1 MGTLAG
7 AEIDAGL
14 RGGGLVITAS
24 DRAARALADDF
35 HRARQAEG
43 LKAWPVPRILDWKRF
58 ARDGWEQRAVD
69 ARTLLN
75 PTQEEALWVEIAAQD
90 SSFATLLEGPRHRLA
105 ALAMEAHGLLCSYAP
120 RFLETRAR
128 SAWQQD
134 AGVFSGWLEAFD
146 ERCRSANLLSASRLP
161 HEFMALIDGNR
172 GVDRGVDRGADGT
185 AEWDADRAGRP
196 QLLLAGFDRILPAQR
211 SLFDAWGEWHEVAL
225 GEPAAAVHFHEAED
239 AQAELAACAIWCGR
253 QLAARPEARLL
264 VIAQAA
270 RAKRG
275 EIERAFLRHTG
286 ETAAPVFEFSLGI
299 PLSQVAPARAAL
311 LLLRWLDGSLA
322 EQELDW
328 LLSTGLAGASVQE
341 SAALEACM
349 RALRQRGLERQKWTL
364 AAFLGERCSSKLLPP
379 PWVARL
385 REAQHVLAEFARRP
399 QSPLDWAGLVSRLL
413 DGLHFAAARPL
424 SSAEFQAIRRWQQAV
439 ESCGS
444 LGFDG
449 RRMNWTDF
457 LSQLGRALDE
467 TLFAPESRSAPIQIA
482 GPAESA
488 GLTADAV
495 WFLSADENAWPGG
508 GATHPL
514 LPIEVQREFGMPHA
528 TPQLD
533 WELARSVTRRLLAS
547 APEVHFSYA
556 RQNEA
561 VEARPSLL
569 IAQFA
574 GEAQKLT
581 EDFEEPKAEAPLT
594 VPFEDYSRIPFPPG
608 KVSGGA
614 TVLTAQSQCPFK
626 AFATARLA
634 AQSWKPAEASLTA
647 AERGSLLHAALHSIW
662 GGAPGDRSSSQELKA
677 VPPEGIRSHRELL
690 NLTDRK
696 AFVAGHVQRV
706 FAEELRPHQRERMP
720 RRYLELEEQRLTG
733 LIAEWLDYEA
743 ARVEFAVAE
752 TEVKRTVHIAGLTF
766 DLRLD
771 RIDRLNDGSLL
782 VIDYKSGNV
791 NPQSWDVPR
800 PDDVQLPLYAGF
812 ALDSEEVLGGLA
824 FAKVRTS
831 KMEFAGSVGDAAATL
846 FTGLKGGSPLVRN
859 PFTAEQL
866 LDWRDCIEQLAS
878 DFLRGRAEVDP
889 RDPPRTCQRCG
900 LQTLCRIQEHQ
911 AQPDAED
918 DAEDDAESEEAGDE

>member
-1 MGTLAG
+1 MGTLSGSEIG
-7 AEIDAGL
+7 AWL
-14 RGGGLVITAS
+14 REGGLVVTAS
-24 DRAARALADDF
+24 DRAARALAEDF

-43 LKAWPVPRILDWKRF
+43 LSAWPVPRILDWKRF
-58 ARDGWEQRAVD
+58 ARDGWEQRATE

-75 PTQEEALWVEIAAQD
+75 STQEEALWAEIAARD

-120 RFLETRAR
+120 RLLQTRAR

-134 AGVFSGWLEAFD
+134 AGVFSGWLTAFD

-161 HEFMALIDGNR
+161 QELIALIH
-172 GVDRGVDRGADGT
+172 VDRVEDGT
-185 AEWDADRAGRP
+185 AEWNADRTKRP
-196 QLLLAGFDRILPAQR
+196 PLLLAGFDRILPAQR
-211 SLFDAWGEWHEVAL
+211 SLFDAWGEWQEAAP
-225 GEPAAAVHFHEAED
+225 GEPASAVDFHEAED
-239 AQAELAACAIWCGR
+239 AQAELAACAIWCAH
-253 QLAARPEARLL
+253 QLAARPETRLL
-264 VIAQAA
+264 VVAQAA
-270 RAKRG
+270 STRRG

-286 ETAAPVFEFSLGI
+286 QFAAPAFEFSLGI

-328 LLSTGLAGASVQE
+328 LLSTGHAGACLRE

-349 RALRQRGLERQKWTL
+349 RGLRQRGLERQQWTL
-364 AAFLGERCSSKLLPP
+364 AAFLGEHCCSKFLPA

-385 REAQHVLAEFARRP
+385 REAQHLLAEFARRP
-399 QSPLDWAGLVSRLL
+399 QSPLDWAGLVPRLL
-413 DGLHFAAARPL
+413 DGLHFAAARQL

-439 ESCGS
+439 EGCGS

-449 RRMNWTDF
+449 RRIGWTDF

-467 TLFAPESRSAPIQIA
+467 TLFAPESRNAPIQIA

-488 GLTADAV
+488 GLAADAI
-495 WFLSADENAWPGG
+495 WFLGADENAWPGG

-514 LPIEVQREFGMPHA
+514 LPIEVQREFRMPHA

-533 WELARSVTRRLLAS
+533 WELARSITYRMLAS

-556 RQNEA
+556 RLNEA
-561 VEARPSLL
+561 VEARPSRL
-569 IAQFA
+569 IAQLA
-574 GEAQKLT
+574 GKARKLT
-581 EDFEEPKAEAPLT
+581 QDLEEPRAEAPLT
-594 VPFEDYSRIPFPPG
+594 VPFEDRSRIPFPPG

-614 TVLTAQSQCPFK
+614 AVLTAQSQCPFK

-647 AERGSLLHAALHSIW
+647 AERGSLLHAALHAIW
-662 GGAPGDRSSSQELKA
+662 AG
-677 VPPEGIRSHRELL
+677 PPDGIRTHRDLL
-690 NLTDRK
+690 SLTDRVS
-696 AFVAGHVQRV
+696 FVAGHVRR
-706 FAEELRPHQRERMP
+706 ALASELRPHQRDLMP
-720 RRYLELEEQRLTG
+720 RRYLELEEKRLTA

-743 ARVEFAVAE
+743 QRVEFAVAE
-752 TEVKRTVHIAGLTF
+752 TEVKRTVHIAGLAF

-791 NPQSWDVPR
+791 SPQLWNLPR
-800 PDDVQLPLYAGF
+800 PDDVQLPFYAGF
-812 ALDSEEVLGGLA
+812 ALDSGEVLGGLA
-824 FAKVRTS
+824 FAKLHAG

-846 FTGLKGGSPLVRN
+846 FTGLKGGSQLVRD

-866 LDWRDCIEQLAS
+866 LAWRDCIEQLAGN
-878 DFLRGRAEVDP
+878 FLCGRAEVDP
-889 RDPPRTCQRCG
+889 RDPPRTCERCG
-900 LQTLCRIQEHQ
+900 LQTLCRIQERQ
-911 AQPDAED
+911 ARLDAGD
-918 DAEDDAESEEAGDE
+918 DSECEEADDE